1 MSKDPGKLSR
11 FWKDIKRRGVLRSL
25 AVYAGTAFVV
35 LEAATIIFPRWNLP
49 DWSIDLL
56 LYMLILGAFITVIVS
71 WIFDFTPQGMQRTK
85 SLEEEPEPAKVPDSR
100 IWKAA
105 TYISLVVIVALV
117 IFNVLQVKNPIKAG
131 DIRSMVVLPF
141 DNFTGDDQ
149 LEYFVAGM
157 HASLI
162 GDMGKVGGMRIISK
176 TSSNKYRDANL
187 SIPEIA
193 EELDVD
199 AVVETQVMCL
209 GDTVCL
215 QVRLVTPY
223 PEERQLW
230 AADYREEKSQILNLY
245 NRLTRQIAEEVK
257 VELSPNEERIL
268 TASRTVDKQ
277 AYDDYLMGLFYW
289 DKLSQ
294 ESLALALDYFNR
306 AIERDP
312 TWAPAYSGIA
322 QVWTGMAQMGF
333 AAPEVAG
340 PMIFENLAKAL
351 ELDPEYAASHYN
363 QAMIA
368 VWIEWNWEKGEQEFL
383 TALELNPNDAMV
395 RIYYA
400 HLLTILLRNDEAV
413 AQGEMALKLDPLN
426 PLVHALDAVVMASDG
441 QWEEAMLHV
450 QKAASIDPSS
460 FFAHHIMEFVSF
472 ENGNG
477 DAFMKAIRFV
487 FPFEEGQFSSIENT
501 LEKEGLTAAYREVI
515 TYLEVLEQSQF
526 LVPIHMAN
534 RYIRTDQ
541 KEKALAY
548 IMKGLEV
555 HDQNIPYLVTGFLG
569 YEPLF
574 DDPRFLSLVG
584 QLNLPSPPG

>member
-1 MSKDPGKLSR
+1 
-11 FWKDIKRRGVLRSL
+11 VLRSL

-501 LEKEGLTAAYREVI
+501 LEKEGLTAAYMEVI

>member
-501 LEKEGLTAAYREVI
+501 LEKEGLTAAYMEVI

>member
-1 MSKDPGKLSR
+1 MHDNPGRLSR
-11 FWKDIKRRGVLRSL
+11 FWKDLRRRGVLRSL
-25 AVYAGTAFVV
+25 AVYAGTAFVI

-56 LYMLILGAFITVIVS
+56 LYVLILGAFTTVIVS
-71 WIFDFTPQGMQRTK
+71 WIYDFTPRGVQRTIP
-85 SLEEEPEPAKVPDSR
+85 LEEEPVPVKATDSR
-100 IWKAA
+100 GWKAA
-105 TYISLVVIVALV
+105 TYISLVVIAGLI
-117 IFNVLQVKNPIKAG
+117 IFNILQGKDLIKAG
-131 DIRSMVVLPF
+131 DIQSMVVLPF

-149 LEYFVAGM
+149 LEYFVSGM

-176 TSSNKYRDANL
+176 TSSNKYKDVNL

-193 EELDVD
+193 EELAVD

-245 NRLTRQIAEEVK
+245 NNLTRQIAEEVK
-257 VELSPNEERIL
+257 VELSPDEERIL

-294 ESLALALDYFNR
+294 ESLAKALEYFNR

-333 AAPEVAG
+333 AAPETAG
-340 PMIFENLAKAL
+340 PIIFENLAKSL
-351 ELDPEYAASHYN
+351 ELDPEYAASHYI
-363 QAMIA
+363 QAVIA
-368 VWIEWNWEKGEQEFL
+368 VWIEWDWEKGEQEFL
-383 TALELNPNDAMV
+383 TALELNPNDVMS

-400 HLLTILLRNDEAV
+400 HLLTLLLRNEEAL
-413 AQGEMALKLDPLN
+413 AQGELALKLDPLN
-426 PLVHALDAVVMASDG
+426 PLVHALDAVVLASDG

-450 QKAASIDPSS
+450 EKAVSIDPAS

-472 ENGNG
+472 ENGDS

-487 FPFEEGQFSSIENT
+487 FPFEEDQFTSVEIT
-501 LEKEGLTAAYREVI
+501 LEEEGLTAAYKEVI

-541 KEKALAY
+541 NEKTLAY
-548 IMKGLEV
+548 ILKGLEV
-555 HDQNIPYLVTGFLG
+555 HDQNMPYLVTEFLHF
-569 YEPLF
+569 EPLY
-574 DDPRFLSLVG
+574 DDPRFQALVG
-584 QLNLPSPPG
+584 QLNLPAPPG